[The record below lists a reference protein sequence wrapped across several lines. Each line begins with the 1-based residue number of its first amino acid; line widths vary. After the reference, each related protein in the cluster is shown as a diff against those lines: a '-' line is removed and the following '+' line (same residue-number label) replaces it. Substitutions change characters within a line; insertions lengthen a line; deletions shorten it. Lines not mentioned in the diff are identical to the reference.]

1 MDTPEVRFVELMSE
15 LFQLKEAEELDFGI
29 YRVIRRH
36 NSKVKEFLGEVIDD
50 GSGTRLKGG
59 ELSEILKASFTKIQG
74 DDAHDKRHRL
84 DKLGKDL
91 GIKPGNSPEQ
101 TEESLTSAERIPA
114 MQSLVAEY
122 RNARQELTDTNT
134 AELDR
139 HEVLNRL
146 YEFFSRHYQDGDF
159 IVQRRYSKNGAR
171 WIRSTGDD
179 TEYHWA
185 TEDMYYIK
193 SGDTFTDYLIRLS
206 NGKQL
211 AIAVDP
217 ETLNETRASLKPQDK
232 AGYKLKNIEEADGII
247 KLVLEY
253 VKGAQTK
260 QRLDEITRGVAKKTG
275 IGDEEI
281 QRHLRRYAVR
291 NQSDYFIHKRL
302 REALE
307 DDLDIFLKTDVLN
320 AEQLLAADA
329 DNISNRAMRV
339 ARAIRVIGRRIIAFL
354 GVLEDFQKRLWE
366 KKKLVLDTRYVI
378 TLDRIEKLA
387 GMEFLN
393 SILPEIV
400 GNVAQVLEWKELG
413 FGNYPNVESTL
424 KADNRPLSLPVDT
437 RHFDSDFKWRLL
449 EAVTKDT
456 GLDAALDGTAIRS
469 DNWQALNTVGDKYR
483 EGVKCV
489 YIDPPYNTNASG
501 IPYKNGYRHA
511 SWATLMHNRTEKLH
525 KLLNNNGAIFV
536 SIDKVE
542 RTPLEHLLD
551 TIFGKNN
558 RIEELIWV
566 QNTNDG
572 KSPTYSTNHEYVEV
586 YAKQRSYVEQ
596 DRAMFREVKPGFLEV
611 MELVERLNP
620 SFPTISEIEVE
631 LKVLHDQHRKEYRE
645 EVEAQGLDWDEEKRN
660 DPWKGLYPY
669 SNAEYRDSYGHY
681 IPESEAQIKNAKIW
695 VWRESDWTIMSSEGK
710 QSETIRDPNNP
721 NFRFYQPKHPITGK
735 PCTMSTRGWKGTQF
749 IDPVNPDRN
758 SLESLQNDNRIAF
771 GPNEKK
777 VPQQKRMLHEVET
790 NVSKSVFV
798 DYSDGEKQT
807 TAMFGKTG
815 LFLAPKHTRFV
826 ERFIIQSTGDND
838 LVVDCFGGSGST
850 AHAVIETNM
859 QGTGRRRFL
868 TVETNAYFDTLI
880 IPRLKKAGAALSWK
894 AGKAQAINGPGL
906 FMRVQRLEQYDE
918 TLENLAAMEG
928 EAPNLFTHEQALAY
942 QLDTNA
948 QQVLLNQTK
957 FTAPFG
963 YTLKQIEGP
972 DAVEREVDLMES
984 LVYLLGLHV
993 DRIYRDGDSVVI
1005 TGITNL
1011 RREKVTV
1018 LWHDPARHGQEW
1030 LQAKMVEH
1038 PADCYYSN
1046 DLAAIS
1052 FNGAEKFR
1060 SIEQLFSERMAGGE

>member
-36 NSKVKEFLGEVIDD
+36 NNKVKEFLGEVTDN
-50 GSGTRLKGG
+50 GSGPLLKGG
-59 ELSEILKASFTKIQG
+59 ELSEILEVSFTKIHG
-74 DDAHDKRHRL
+74 DDTHDKRLRL

-91 GIKPGNSPEQ
+91 GIKPGYSPEQ
-101 TEESLTSAERIPA
+101 IEESLKSTERIPVT
-114 MQSLVAEY
+114 QELAEQY
-122 RNARQELTDTNT
+122 RSARQELADTAT
-134 AELDR
+134 AEFDR
-139 HEVLNRL
+139 QEVLNRL

-171 WIRSTGDD
+171 WLRSTGDD
-179 TEYHWA
+179 TEFHWA

-211 AIAVDP
+211 AIAIDP
-217 ETLNETRASLKPQDK
+217 DTLNDTRASLKPQDK
-232 AGYKLKNIEEADGII
+232 AGYKLKNIEDSDGII
-247 KLVLEY
+247 KVVLEY
-253 VKGAQTK
+253 LRGAQTK
-260 QRLDEITRGVAKKTG
+260 QRLEEITRGVAKKAG
-275 IGDEEI
+275 VGDDEI
-281 QRHLRRYAVR
+281 QRHLKRYAVR
-291 NQSDYFIHKRL
+291 NQSDFFIHKRL

-307 DDLDIFLKTDVLN
+307 DDLDIFLKIDVLN
-320 AEQLLAADA
+320 TEQLLAAEA
-329 DNISNRAMRV
+329 GNIASRAMRV
-339 ARAIRVIGRRIIAFL
+339 ARAIRIIGRRIIAFL

-378 TLDRIEKLA
+378 TLNRIEKLA
-387 GMEFLN
+387 GREFLD

-400 GNVAQVLEWKELG
+400 GNAAQVLEWQELG
-413 FGNYPNVESTL
+413 LGDYPEVKATL
-424 KADNRPLSLPVDT
+424 SADNRPLSLPIDT
-437 RHFDSDFKWRLL
+437 MHFDNHFKWRLL
-449 EAVTKDT
+449 EAVTKDI
-456 GLDAALDGTAIRS
+456 GLDAAIDGTAIRS

-511 SWATLMHNRTEKLH
+511 SWAALMHNRVDKLH
-525 KLLNNNGAIFV
+525 KLLSNNGALFV

-551 TIFGKNN
+551 TIFGNSN

-586 YAKQRSYVEQ
+586 YAKQRMYVEQ
-596 DRAMFREVKPGFLEV
+596 DRAMFREPKPGFMEV
-611 MELVERLNP
+611 TELVERLNP
-620 SFPTISEIEVE
+620 TFPAITEIELE
-631 LKVLHDQHRKEYRE
+631 LKVLHDQHRKDYRE
-645 EVEAQGLDWDEEKRN
+645 EVEAQSLDWEEEKRN

-669 SNAEYRDSYGHY
+669 SNAEYRDTDGCYV
-681 IPESEAQIKNAKIW
+681 PESDAKFRNAKIW

-710 QSETIRDPNNP
+710 QSDTIRDSNHP
-721 NFRFYQPKHPITGK
+721 NFRFYQPMHPITGK
-735 PCTMSTRGWKGTQF
+735 PCTMSTRGWKGTRF
-749 IDPVNPDRN
+749 IDPEHPDRN
-758 SLESLQNDNRIAF
+758 SLESLMNDHRIVF
-771 GPNEKK
+771 GPHEKK
-777 VPQQKRMLHEVET
+777 VPQHKRMLHEVGT

-826 ERFIIQSTGDND
+826 ERFIIQTTGDND

-868 TVETNAYFDTLI
+868 TVETNAYFETLI
-880 IPRLKKAGAALSWK
+880 IPRLKKAGAALVWK

-918 TLENLAAMEG
+918 TLENLGLMEG
-928 EAPNLFTHEQALAY
+928 ETPNLFTHEQALAY
-942 QLDTNA
+942 QLDA
-948 QQVLLNQTK
+948 EARQVFLNQAK

-963 YTLKQIEGP
+963 YTLKRIEGP
-972 DAVEREVDLMES
+972 DAVDREADLAES

-993 DRIYRDGDSVVI
+993 ERMYRDGGSVVI

-1011 RREKVTV
+1011 RREKVAV
-1018 LWHDPARHGQEW
+1018 LWRDTAQHEQEW
-1030 LQAKMVEH
+1030 LQTKMAEH
-1038 PADCYYSN
+1038 QADCYFSN
-1046 DLAAIS
+1046 DLATIS

-1060 SIEQLFSERMAGGE
+1060 SIEQLFCERMTGGE